1 MKKLLYLIA
10 LYLFSVTATA
20 EQFQLSTTE
29 TREKYFF
36 VQLQYGLGKGKAFSQ
51 ILKEIEIEKD
61 SVAVRILGEFSEIS
75 NRELISYY
83 KKKIPNE
90 LEKALASSGNLHNP
104 TLRPLIKSFSA
115 AFKTTQLFQEIETEL
130 QKGGYVSTIV
140 EFEKYTINTKG
151 TPKIWVADIWL
162 RFDKT
167 PNQSFKPTPKSG
179 AV

>member
-1 MKKLLYLIA
+1 MNFQKYQIENLFLI
-10 LYLFSVTATA
+10 TK
-20 EQFQLSTTE
+20 
-29 TREKYFF
+29 R
-36 VQLQYGLGKGKAFSQ
+36 
-51 ILKEIEIEKD
+51 
-61 SVAVRILGEFSEIS
+61 
-75 NRELISYY
+75 
-83 KKKIPNE
+83 KIPNE